1 MAEAKQTKKAAPK
14 KAAETKA
21 APKKVAAAKAA
32 PKKAVAAKAAPA
44 KAAPAKAAPAK
55 AVPVKAAKPKI
66 AKPKVAK
73 PVAKVKASAVVRS
86 VTGRVVSDKMDK
98 TVTVLVERVVKH
110 PLYGKVMRRSNKF
123 HAHDENNECHQG
135 DLVIIEESR
144 PLSRTKTW
152 RVAKILEKGQMV

>member
-1 MAEAKQTKKAAPK
+1 MAEAKETKKAAPK

-21 APKKVAAAKAA
+21 APKKAAVAKAAPKQEVEAKAA
-32 PKKAVAAKAAPA
+32 PKKAAVAK
-44 KAAPAKAAPAK
+44 
-55 AVPVKAAKPKI
+55 VAKPKVV
-66 AKPKVAK
+66 KPKVAK
-73 PVAKVKASAVVRS
+73 PVAKVKANKVVRS

-135 DLVIIEESR
+135 DLVMIEESR

-152 RVAKILEKGQMV
+152 RVAKILEKGQAL